1 MIAYKSINQQNTSL
15 EAREA
20 YFQGLHVERGAV
32 LLQTCNRVELYY
44 GEGDV
49 PDDVARHLFRVTA
62 GLESAL
68 IGERAVQ
75 GQVKESYQQAQ
86 LQYRL
91 TAEMHKLFS
100 CALEVGKRVRT
111 ETEISQGAVSHSLAA
126 IEILQQEQVDLSQS
140 RITIVGVNKLTSDI
154 LKFLKNKGARMVFL
168 ANRSQMKALVI
179 LSLALIVVPVIVGL
193 LTVPVGPSW
202 RLMASRWYM
211 WPCLGLALVV
221 YIPLHELTHGIAMF
235 ILSGVRPTYGVK
247 LPYAYAG
254 STVWFDK
261 PSHIVTALAP
271 VVVWGAALQIAI
283 TKLPQA
289 WFWPLWI
296 IQISNLS
303 GSAGDLSRAITESM
317 DEASRHFFNP
327 RRVGG
332 ALSGNW
338 KLLQQFLMTHAPRL
352 LHGRTIYR
360 FCGLQA
366 GVEL

>member
-44 GEGDV
+44 GDGDV

-168 ANRSQMKALVI
+168 ANRSQMKAHQLADPLGISVFELHDKQRFLADTDILISATSAPHAVI
-179 LSLALIVVPVIVGL
+179 DATDIPAGKKLLAIDLAFPRDID
-193 LTVPVGPSW
+193 PSIG
-202 RLMASRWYM
+202 RL
-211 WPCLGLALVV
+211 PN
-221 YIPLHELTHGIAMF
+221 
-235 ILSGVRPTYGVK
+235 VRLY
-247 LPYAYAG
+247 
-254 STVWFDK
+254 
-261 PSHIVTALAP
+261 
-271 VVVWGAALQIAI
+271 
-283 TKLPQA
+283 
-289 WFWPLWI
+289 
-296 IQISNLS
+296 NLS
-303 GSAGDLSRAITESM
+303 DVE
-317 DEASRHFFNP
+317 
-327 RRVGG
+327 RRVRENISVRKSEVVR
-332 ALSGNW
+332 AEAIIEEEIAE
-338 KLLQQFLMTHAPRL
+338 LQDILRRRRQYLKRA
-352 LHGRTIYR
+352 
-360 FCGLQA
+360 
-366 GVEL
+366 V

>member
-140 RITIVGVNKLTSDI
+140 RITIIGVNKLTSDI

-168 ANRSQMKALVI
+168 ANRSQMKAHQLADPLGISVFELHDKQRFLADTDILISATSAPHAVI
-179 LSLALIVVPVIVGL
+179 DATDI
-193 LTVPVGPSW
+193 PVGKKLLAIDLAFPRDIDPSVG
-202 RLMASRWYM
+202 RL
-211 WPCLGLALVV
+211 PN
-221 YIPLHELTHGIAMF
+221 
-235 ILSGVRPTYGVK
+235 VRLY
-247 LPYAYAG
+247 
-254 STVWFDK
+254 
-261 PSHIVTALAP
+261 
-271 VVVWGAALQIAI
+271 
-283 TKLPQA
+283 
-289 WFWPLWI
+289 
-296 IQISNLS
+296 NLS
-303 GSAGDLSRAITESM
+303 DVE
-317 DEASRHFFNP
+317 
-327 RRVGG
+327 RRVRENISIRKSEVVR
-332 ALSGNW
+332 AEAIIEEEIAE
-338 KLLQQFLMTHAPRL
+338 LQDILRRRKQYLKRA
-352 LHGRTIYR
+352 
-360 FCGLQA
+360 
-366 GVEL
+366 V

>member
-111 ETEISQGAVSHSLAA
+111 ETEISQGAVSHSLAT

-140 RITIVGVNKLTSDI
+140 RIAIVGVNKLTSDI

-168 ANRSQMKALVI
+168 ANRSQMKAHQLADPLGISVFELHDKQRFLADTDILISATSAPHAVI
-179 LSLALIVVPVIVGL
+179 DATDIPFGKKLLAIDLAFPRDIDPSVG
-193 LTVPVGPSW
+193 
-202 RLMASRWYM
+202 RL
-211 WPCLGLALVV
+211 PN
-221 YIPLHELTHGIAMF
+221 
-235 ILSGVRPTYGVK
+235 VRLY
-247 LPYAYAG
+247 
-254 STVWFDK
+254 
-261 PSHIVTALAP
+261 
-271 VVVWGAALQIAI
+271 
-283 TKLPQA
+283 
-289 WFWPLWI
+289 
-296 IQISNLS
+296 NLS
-303 GSAGDLSRAITESM
+303 DVE
-317 DEASRHFFNP
+317 
-327 RRVGG
+327 RRVRENISVRKSEVVR
-332 ALSGNW
+332 AEAIIEEEIAE
-338 KLLQQFLMTHAPRL
+338 LQDILRRRKQYLKRA
-352 LHGRTIYR
+352 
-360 FCGLQA
+360 
-366 GVEL
+366 V

>member
-44 GEGDV
+44 GDGDV

-75 GQVKESYQQAQ
+75 GQVKDSYQQAQ

-168 ANRSQMKALVI
+168 ANRSQMKAHQLADPLGISVFELHDKQRFLADTDILISATSAPHAVI
-179 LSLALIVVPVIVGL
+179 DATDI
-193 LTVPVGPSW
+193 PVGKKLLAIDLAFPRDIDPSVG
-202 RLMASRWYM
+202 RL
-211 WPCLGLALVV
+211 PN
-221 YIPLHELTHGIAMF
+221 
-235 ILSGVRPTYGVK
+235 VRLY
-247 LPYAYAG
+247 
-254 STVWFDK
+254 
-261 PSHIVTALAP
+261 
-271 VVVWGAALQIAI
+271 
-283 TKLPQA
+283 
-289 WFWPLWI
+289 
-296 IQISNLS
+296 NLS
-303 GSAGDLSRAITESM
+303 DVE
-317 DEASRHFFNP
+317 
-327 RRVGG
+327 RRVRENISVRKSEVVR
-332 ALSGNW
+332 AEAIIEEEIAE
-338 KLLQQFLMTHAPRL
+338 LQDILRRRRQYLKRA
-352 LHGRTIYR
+352 
-360 FCGLQA
+360 
-366 GVEL
+366 V

>member
-44 GEGDV
+44 GDGDV

-75 GQVKESYQQAQ
+75 GQVKDSYQQAQ

-168 ANRSQMKALVI
+168 ANRSQMKAHQLADPLGISVFELHDKQRFLADTDILISATSAPHAVI
-179 LSLALIVVPVIVGL
+179 DATDI
-193 LTVPVGPSW
+193 PVGKKLLAIDLAFPRDIDPSVG
-202 RLMASRWYM
+202 RL
-211 WPCLGLALVV
+211 PN
-221 YIPLHELTHGIAMF
+221 
-235 ILSGVRPTYGVK
+235 VRLY
-247 LPYAYAG
+247 
-254 STVWFDK
+254 
-261 PSHIVTALAP
+261 
-271 VVVWGAALQIAI
+271 
-283 TKLPQA
+283 
-289 WFWPLWI
+289 
-296 IQISNLS
+296 NLS
-303 GSAGDLSRAITESM
+303 DVE
-317 DEASRHFFNP
+317 
-327 RRVGG
+327 RRVRENISVRKSEVVR
-332 ALSGNW
+332 AEAIIEEEIAE
-338 KLLQQFLMTHAPRL
+338 LQDILRRRKQYLKRA
-352 LHGRTIYR
+352 
-360 FCGLQA
+360 
-366 GVEL
+366 V

>member
-20 YFQGLHVERGAV
+20 YFQGLQVERGAV

-140 RITIVGVNKLTSDI
+140 RITIIGVNKLTSDI

-168 ANRSQMKALVI
+168 ANRSQIKAHQLADPLGISVFELHDKQWFLADTDILISATSAPHAVI
-179 LSLALIVVPVIVGL
+179 GATDI
-193 LTVPVGPSW
+193 PVGKKLLAIDLAFPRDIDPSVG
-202 RLMASRWYM
+202 RL
-211 WPCLGLALVV
+211 PN
-221 YIPLHELTHGIAMF
+221 
-235 ILSGVRPTYGVK
+235 VRLY
-247 LPYAYAG
+247 
-254 STVWFDK
+254 
-261 PSHIVTALAP
+261 
-271 VVVWGAALQIAI
+271 
-283 TKLPQA
+283 
-289 WFWPLWI
+289 
-296 IQISNLS
+296 NLS
-303 GSAGDLSRAITESM
+303 DVE
-317 DEASRHFFNP
+317 
-327 RRVGG
+327 RRVRENISVRKSEVVR
-332 ALSGNW
+332 AEAIIEEEIAE
-338 KLLQQFLMTHAPRL
+338 LQDILRRRKQFLKRA
-352 LHGRTIYR
+352 
-360 FCGLQA
+360 
-366 GVEL
+366 V

>member
-44 GEGDV
+44 GDGDV

-75 GQVKESYQQAQ
+75 GQVKDSYQQAQ

-111 ETEISQGAVSHSLAA
+111 ETEISQGAVSHSLAT

-140 RITIVGVNKLTSDI
+140 RIAIVGVNKLTSDI

-168 ANRSQMKALVI
+168 ANRSQMKAHQLADPLGISVFELHDKQRFLADTDILISATSAPHAVI
-179 LSLALIVVPVIVGL
+179 DATDIPAGKKLLAIDLAFPRDIDPCVG
-193 LTVPVGPSW
+193 
-202 RLMASRWYM
+202 RL
-211 WPCLGLALVV
+211 PN
-221 YIPLHELTHGIAMF
+221 
-235 ILSGVRPTYGVK
+235 VRLY
-247 LPYAYAG
+247 
-254 STVWFDK
+254 
-261 PSHIVTALAP
+261 
-271 VVVWGAALQIAI
+271 
-283 TKLPQA
+283 
-289 WFWPLWI
+289 
-296 IQISNLS
+296 NLS
-303 GSAGDLSRAITESM
+303 DVE
-317 DEASRHFFNP
+317 
-327 RRVGG
+327 RRVRENISVRKSEVVR
-332 ALSGNW
+332 AEAIIEEEIAE
-338 KLLQQFLMTHAPRL
+338 LQDILRRRRQYLKRA
-352 LHGRTIYR
+352 
-360 FCGLQA
+360 
-366 GVEL
+366 V

>member
-44 GEGDV
+44 GDGDV

-75 GQVKESYQQAQ
+75 GQVKDSYQQAQ

-126 IEILQQEQVDLSQS
+126 IEILHQEQVDLSQS
-140 RITIVGVNKLTSDI
+140 RIAIVGVNKLTSDI

-168 ANRSQMKALVI
+168 ANRSQMKAHQLADPLGISVFELHDKQRFLADTDILISATSAPHAVI
-179 LSLALIVVPVIVGL
+179 DATDIPAGKKLLAIDLAFPRDIDPSVG
-193 LTVPVGPSW
+193 
-202 RLMASRWYM
+202 RL
-211 WPCLGLALVV
+211 PN
-221 YIPLHELTHGIAMF
+221 
-235 ILSGVRPTYGVK
+235 VRLY
-247 LPYAYAG
+247 
-254 STVWFDK
+254 
-261 PSHIVTALAP
+261 
-271 VVVWGAALQIAI
+271 
-283 TKLPQA
+283 
-289 WFWPLWI
+289 
-296 IQISNLS
+296 NLS
-303 GSAGDLSRAITESM
+303 DVE
-317 DEASRHFFNP
+317 
-327 RRVGG
+327 RRVRENISVRKSEVVR
-332 ALSGNW
+332 AEAIIEEEIAE
-338 KLLQQFLMTHAPRL
+338 LQDILRRRKQYLKRA
-352 LHGRTIYR
+352 
-360 FCGLQA
+360 
-366 GVEL
+366 V

>member
-44 GEGDV
+44 GDGDV

-75 GQVKESYQQAQ
+75 GQVKDSYQQAQ

-111 ETEISQGAVSHSLAA
+111 ETEISQGAVSHSLAT

-140 RITIVGVNKLTSDI
+140 RIAIVGVNKLTSDI

-168 ANRSQMKALVI
+168 ANRSQMKAHQLADPLGISVFELHDKQRFLADTDILISATSAPHAVI
-179 LSLALIVVPVIVGL
+179 DATDIPAGKKLLAIDLAFPRDIDPSVG
-193 LTVPVGPSW
+193 
-202 RLMASRWYM
+202 RL
-211 WPCLGLALVV
+211 PN
-221 YIPLHELTHGIAMF
+221 
-235 ILSGVRPTYGVK
+235 VRLY
-247 LPYAYAG
+247 
-254 STVWFDK
+254 
-261 PSHIVTALAP
+261 
-271 VVVWGAALQIAI
+271 
-283 TKLPQA
+283 
-289 WFWPLWI
+289 
-296 IQISNLS
+296 NLS
-303 GSAGDLSRAITESM
+303 DVE
-317 DEASRHFFNP
+317 
-327 RRVGG
+327 RRVRENISVRKSEVVR
-332 ALSGNW
+332 AETIIEEEIAE
-338 KLLQQFLMTHAPRL
+338 LQDILRRRRQYLKRA
-352 LHGRTIYR
+352 
-360 FCGLQA
+360 
-366 GVEL
+366 V

>member
-44 GEGDV
+44 GDGDV

-75 GQVKESYQQAQ
+75 GQVKDSYQQAQ

-168 ANRSQMKALVI
+168 ANRSQMKAHQLADPLGISVFELHDKQRFLADTDILISATSAPHAVI
-179 LSLALIVVPVIVGL
+179 DASDIPAGKKLLAIDLAFPRDIDPSVG
-193 LTVPVGPSW
+193 
-202 RLMASRWYM
+202 RL
-211 WPCLGLALVV
+211 PN
-221 YIPLHELTHGIAMF
+221 
-235 ILSGVRPTYGVK
+235 VRLY
-247 LPYAYAG
+247 
-254 STVWFDK
+254 
-261 PSHIVTALAP
+261 
-271 VVVWGAALQIAI
+271 
-283 TKLPQA
+283 
-289 WFWPLWI
+289 
-296 IQISNLS
+296 NLS
-303 GSAGDLSRAITESM
+303 DVE
-317 DEASRHFFNP
+317 
-327 RRVGG
+327 RRVRENISVRKSEVVR
-332 ALSGNW
+332 AEAIIEEEIAE
-338 KLLQQFLMTHAPRL
+338 LQDILRRRRQYLKRA
-352 LHGRTIYR
+352 
-360 FCGLQA
+360 
-366 GVEL
+366 V

>member
-44 GEGDV
+44 GDGDV

-75 GQVKESYQQAQ
+75 GQVKDSYQQAQ

-140 RITIVGVNKLTSDI
+140 RITIIGVNKLTSDI

-168 ANRSQMKALVI
+168 ANRSQIKAHQLADPLGISVFELHDKQRFLADTDIIISATSAPHAVI
-179 LSLALIVVPVIVGL
+179 DAKDIPAGKKLLAIDLAFPRDIDPSVG
-193 LTVPVGPSW
+193 
-202 RLMASRWYM
+202 RL
-211 WPCLGLALVV
+211 PN
-221 YIPLHELTHGIAMF
+221 
-235 ILSGVRPTYGVK
+235 VRLY
-247 LPYAYAG
+247 
-254 STVWFDK
+254 
-261 PSHIVTALAP
+261 
-271 VVVWGAALQIAI
+271 
-283 TKLPQA
+283 
-289 WFWPLWI
+289 
-296 IQISNLS
+296 NLS
-303 GSAGDLSRAITESM
+303 DVE
-317 DEASRHFFNP
+317 
-327 RRVGG
+327 RRVRENISVRKSEVVR
-332 ALSGNW
+332 AEAIIEEEIAE
-338 KLLQQFLMTHAPRL
+338 LQDILRRRRQYLKRA
-352 LHGRTIYR
+352 
-360 FCGLQA
+360 
-366 GVEL
+366 V

>member
-1 MIAYKSINQQNTSL
+1 L

-44 GEGDV
+44 GDGDV

-75 GQVKESYQQAQ
+75 GQVKDSYQQAQ

-140 RITIVGVNKLTSDI
+140 RITIIGVNKLTSDI

-168 ANRSQMKALVI
+168 ANRSQMKAHQLADPLGISVFELHDKQRFLADTDILISATSAPHAVI
-179 LSLALIVVPVIVGL
+179 DATDIPFGKKLLAIDLAFPRDIDPSVG
-193 LTVPVGPSW
+193 
-202 RLMASRWYM
+202 RL
-211 WPCLGLALVV
+211 PN
-221 YIPLHELTHGIAMF
+221 
-235 ILSGVRPTYGVK
+235 VRLY
-247 LPYAYAG
+247 
-254 STVWFDK
+254 
-261 PSHIVTALAP
+261 
-271 VVVWGAALQIAI
+271 
-283 TKLPQA
+283 
-289 WFWPLWI
+289 
-296 IQISNLS
+296 NLS
-303 GSAGDLSRAITESM
+303 DVE
-317 DEASRHFFNP
+317 
-327 RRVGG
+327 RRVRENISVRKSEVVR
-332 ALSGNW
+332 AEAIIEEEIAE
-338 KLLQQFLMTHAPRL
+338 LQDILRRRKQYLKRA
-352 LHGRTIYR
+352 
-360 FCGLQA
+360 
-366 GVEL
+366 V

>member
-75 GQVKESYQQAQ
+75 GQVKDSYQQAQ

-140 RITIVGVNKLTSDI
+140 RITIIGVNKLTSDI

-168 ANRSQMKALVI
+168 ANRSQMKAHQLADPLGISVFELHDKQRFLADTDILISATSAPHAVI
-179 LSLALIVVPVIVGL
+179 DATDIPFGKKLLAIDLAFPRDIDPSVG
-193 LTVPVGPSW
+193 
-202 RLMASRWYM
+202 RL
-211 WPCLGLALVV
+211 PN
-221 YIPLHELTHGIAMF
+221 
-235 ILSGVRPTYGVK
+235 VRLY
-247 LPYAYAG
+247 
-254 STVWFDK
+254 
-261 PSHIVTALAP
+261 
-271 VVVWGAALQIAI
+271 
-283 TKLPQA
+283 
-289 WFWPLWI
+289 
-296 IQISNLS
+296 NLS
-303 GSAGDLSRAITESM
+303 DVE
-317 DEASRHFFNP
+317 
-327 RRVGG
+327 RRVRENISVRKSEVVR
-332 ALSGNW
+332 AEAIIEEEIAE
-338 KLLQQFLMTHAPRL
+338 LQDILRRRKQYLKRA
-352 LHGRTIYR
+352 
-360 FCGLQA
+360 
-366 GVEL
+366 V

>member
-140 RITIVGVNKLTSDI
+140 RITIIGVNKLTSDI
-154 LKFLKNKGARMVFL
+154 LKFLMNKGARMVFL
-168 ANRSQMKALVI
+168 ANRSQMKAHQLADPLGISVFELHDKQRFLADTDILISATSAPHAVI
-179 LSLALIVVPVIVGL
+179 DATDIPFGKKLLAIDLAFPRDIDPSVG
-193 LTVPVGPSW
+193 
-202 RLMASRWYM
+202 RL
-211 WPCLGLALVV
+211 PN
-221 YIPLHELTHGIAMF
+221 
-235 ILSGVRPTYGVK
+235 VRLY
-247 LPYAYAG
+247 
-254 STVWFDK
+254 
-261 PSHIVTALAP
+261 
-271 VVVWGAALQIAI
+271 
-283 TKLPQA
+283 
-289 WFWPLWI
+289 
-296 IQISNLS
+296 NLS
-303 GSAGDLSRAITESM
+303 DVE
-317 DEASRHFFNP
+317 
-327 RRVGG
+327 RRVRENISVRKSEVVR
-332 ALSGNW
+332 AEAIIEEEIAE
-338 KLLQQFLMTHAPRL
+338 LQDILRRRKQYLKRA
-352 LHGRTIYR
+352 
-360 FCGLQA
+360 
-366 GVEL
+366 V

>member
-20 YFQGLHVERGAV
+20 YFQRLHVERGAV

-140 RITIVGVNKLTSDI
+140 RITIIGVNKLTSDI

-168 ANRSQMKALVI
+168 ANRSQMKAHQLADPLGISVFELHDKQRFLADTDILISATSAPHAVI
-179 LSLALIVVPVIVGL
+179 DATDIPFGKKLLAIDLAFPRDIDPSVG
-193 LTVPVGPSW
+193 
-202 RLMASRWYM
+202 RL
-211 WPCLGLALVV
+211 PN
-221 YIPLHELTHGIAMF
+221 
-235 ILSGVRPTYGVK
+235 VRLY
-247 LPYAYAG
+247 
-254 STVWFDK
+254 
-261 PSHIVTALAP
+261 
-271 VVVWGAALQIAI
+271 
-283 TKLPQA
+283 
-289 WFWPLWI
+289 
-296 IQISNLS
+296 NLS
-303 GSAGDLSRAITESM
+303 DVE
-317 DEASRHFFNP
+317 
-327 RRVGG
+327 RRVRENISIRKSEVVR
-332 ALSGNW
+332 AEAIIEEEIAE
-338 KLLQQFLMTHAPRL
+338 LQDILRRRKQYLK
-352 LHGRTIYR
+352 
-360 FCGLQA
+360 QA
-366 GVEL
+366 V

>member
-20 YFQGLHVERGAV
+20 YFQRLHVERGAV

-75 GQVKESYQQAQ
+75 GQVKDSYQQAQ

-140 RITIVGVNKLTSDI
+140 RITIIGVNKLTSDI

-168 ANRSQMKALVI
+168 ANRSQMKAHQLADPLGISVFELHDKQRFLADTDILISATSAPHAVI
-179 LSLALIVVPVIVGL
+179 DATDIPAGKKLLAIDLAFPRDID
-193 LTVPVGPSW
+193 PSIG
-202 RLMASRWYM
+202 RL
-211 WPCLGLALVV
+211 PN
-221 YIPLHELTHGIAMF
+221 
-235 ILSGVRPTYGVK
+235 VRLY
-247 LPYAYAG
+247 
-254 STVWFDK
+254 
-261 PSHIVTALAP
+261 
-271 VVVWGAALQIAI
+271 
-283 TKLPQA
+283 
-289 WFWPLWI
+289 
-296 IQISNLS
+296 NLS
-303 GSAGDLSRAITESM
+303 DVE
-317 DEASRHFFNP
+317 
-327 RRVGG
+327 RRVRENISVRKSEVVR
-332 ALSGNW
+332 AEAIIEEEIAE
-338 KLLQQFLMTHAPRL
+338 LQDILRRRRQYLKRA
-352 LHGRTIYR
+352 
-360 FCGLQA
+360 
-366 GVEL
+366 V

>member
-44 GEGDV
+44 GDGDV

-140 RITIVGVNKLTSDI
+140 RITIIGVNKLTSDI

-168 ANRSQMKALVI
+168 ANRSQMKAHQLADPLGISVFELHDKQRFLADTDILISATSAPHAVI
-179 LSLALIVVPVIVGL
+179 DATDIPFGKKLLAIDLAFPRDIDPSVG
-193 LTVPVGPSW
+193 
-202 RLMASRWYM
+202 RL
-211 WPCLGLALVV
+211 PN
-221 YIPLHELTHGIAMF
+221 
-235 ILSGVRPTYGVK
+235 VRLY
-247 LPYAYAG
+247 
-254 STVWFDK
+254 
-261 PSHIVTALAP
+261 
-271 VVVWGAALQIAI
+271 
-283 TKLPQA
+283 
-289 WFWPLWI
+289 
-296 IQISNLS
+296 NLS
-303 GSAGDLSRAITESM
+303 DVE
-317 DEASRHFFNP
+317 
-327 RRVGG
+327 RRVRENISIRKSEVVR
-332 ALSGNW
+332 AEAIIEEEIAE
-338 KLLQQFLMTHAPRL
+338 LQDILRRRKQYLKRA
-352 LHGRTIYR
+352 
-360 FCGLQA
+360 
-366 GVEL
+366 V

>member
-75 GQVKESYQQAQ
+75 GQVKDSYQQAQ

-140 RITIVGVNKLTSDI
+140 RITIIGVNKLTSDI

-168 ANRSQMKALVI
+168 ANRSQMKAHQLADPLGISVFELHDKQRFLADTDILISATSAPHAVI
-179 LSLALIVVPVIVGL
+179 DATDIPFGKKLLAIDLAFPRDIDPSVG
-193 LTVPVGPSW
+193 
-202 RLMASRWYM
+202 RL
-211 WPCLGLALVV
+211 PN
-221 YIPLHELTHGIAMF
+221 
-235 ILSGVRPTYGVK
+235 VRLY
-247 LPYAYAG
+247 
-254 STVWFDK
+254 
-261 PSHIVTALAP
+261 
-271 VVVWGAALQIAI
+271 
-283 TKLPQA
+283 
-289 WFWPLWI
+289 
-296 IQISNLS
+296 NLS
-303 GSAGDLSRAITESM
+303 DVE
-317 DEASRHFFNP
+317 
-327 RRVGG
+327 RRVRENISIRKSEVVR
-332 ALSGNW
+332 AEAIIEEEIAE
-338 KLLQQFLMTHAPRL
+338 LQDILRRRRQYLKRA
-352 LHGRTIYR
+352 
-360 FCGLQA
+360 
-366 GVEL
+366 V

>member
-44 GEGDV
+44 GDGDV

-75 GQVKESYQQAQ
+75 GQVKDSYQQAQ

-140 RITIVGVNKLTSDI
+140 RITIIGVNKLTSDI

-168 ANRSQMKALVI
+168 ANRSQMKAHQLADPLGISVFELHDKQRFLADTDILISATSAPHAVI
-179 LSLALIVVPVIVGL
+179 DATDIPFGKKLLAIDLAFPRDIDPSVGRLPNVGL
-193 LTVPVGPSW
+193 
-202 RLMASRWYM
+202 Y
-211 WPCLGLALVV
+211 
-221 YIPLHELTHGIAMF
+221 
-235 ILSGVRPTYGVK
+235 
-247 LPYAYAG
+247 
-254 STVWFDK
+254 
-261 PSHIVTALAP
+261 
-271 VVVWGAALQIAI
+271 
-283 TKLPQA
+283 
-289 WFWPLWI
+289 
-296 IQISNLS
+296 NLS
-303 GSAGDLSRAITESM
+303 DVE
-317 DEASRHFFNP
+317 
-327 RRVGG
+327 RRVRENISVRKSEVVR
-332 ALSGNW
+332 AEAIIEEEIAE
-338 KLLQQFLMTHAPRL
+338 LQDILRRRKQYLKRA
-352 LHGRTIYR
+352 
-360 FCGLQA
+360 
-366 GVEL
+366 V

>member
-140 RITIVGVNKLTSDI
+140 RITIIGVNKLTSDI

-168 ANRSQMKALVI
+168 ANRSQMKAHQLADPLGISVFELHDKQRFLADTDILISATSAPHAVI
-179 LSLALIVVPVIVGL
+179 DATDIPAGKKLLAIDLAFPRDIDPSVG
-193 LTVPVGPSW
+193 
-202 RLMASRWYM
+202 RL
-211 WPCLGLALVV
+211 PN
-221 YIPLHELTHGIAMF
+221 
-235 ILSGVRPTYGVK
+235 VRLY
-247 LPYAYAG
+247 
-254 STVWFDK
+254 
-261 PSHIVTALAP
+261 
-271 VVVWGAALQIAI
+271 
-283 TKLPQA
+283 
-289 WFWPLWI
+289 
-296 IQISNLS
+296 NLS
-303 GSAGDLSRAITESM
+303 DVE
-317 DEASRHFFNP
+317 
-327 RRVGG
+327 RRVRENISVRKSEVVR
-332 ALSGNW
+332 AEAIVEEEIAE
-338 KLLQQFLMTHAPRL
+338 LQDILRRRKQYLKRA
-352 LHGRTIYR
+352 
-360 FCGLQA
+360 
-366 GVEL
+366 V

>member
-44 GEGDV
+44 GDGDV

-140 RITIVGVNKLTSDI
+140 RITIIGVNKLTSDI

-168 ANRSQMKALVI
+168 ANRSQIKAHQLADPLGISVFELHDKQRFLADTDILISATSAPHAVI
-179 LSLALIVVPVIVGL
+179 DATDI
-193 LTVPVGPSW
+193 PVGKKLLAIDLAFPRDIDPSIG
-202 RLMASRWYM
+202 RL
-211 WPCLGLALVV
+211 PN
-221 YIPLHELTHGIAMF
+221 
-235 ILSGVRPTYGVK
+235 VRLY
-247 LPYAYAG
+247 
-254 STVWFDK
+254 
-261 PSHIVTALAP
+261 
-271 VVVWGAALQIAI
+271 
-283 TKLPQA
+283 
-289 WFWPLWI
+289 
-296 IQISNLS
+296 NLS
-303 GSAGDLSRAITESM
+303 DVE
-317 DEASRHFFNP
+317 
-327 RRVGG
+327 RRVRENISVRKSEVVR
-332 ALSGNW
+332 AEAIIEEEIAE
-338 KLLQQFLMTHAPRL
+338 LQDILRRRKQYLK
-352 LHGRTIYR
+352 
-360 FCGLQA
+360 QA
-366 GVEL
+366 V

>member
-44 GEGDV
+44 GDGDV

-75 GQVKESYQQAQ
+75 GQVKDSYQQAQ

-111 ETEISQGAVSHSLAA
+111 ETEISQGAVSHSLAT

-140 RITIVGVNKLTSDI
+140 RIAIVGVNKLTSDI

-168 ANRSQMKALVI
+168 ANRSQMKAHQLADPLGISVFELHDKQRFLADTDILISATSAPHAVI
-179 LSLALIVVPVIVGL
+179 DATDIPAGKKLLAIDLAFPRDID
-193 LTVPVGPSW
+193 PSIG
-202 RLMASRWYM
+202 RL
-211 WPCLGLALVV
+211 PN
-221 YIPLHELTHGIAMF
+221 
-235 ILSGVRPTYGVK
+235 VRLY
-247 LPYAYAG
+247 
-254 STVWFDK
+254 
-261 PSHIVTALAP
+261 
-271 VVVWGAALQIAI
+271 
-283 TKLPQA
+283 
-289 WFWPLWI
+289 
-296 IQISNLS
+296 NLS
-303 GSAGDLSRAITESM
+303 DVE
-317 DEASRHFFNP
+317 
-327 RRVGG
+327 RRVRENISVRKSEVVR
-332 ALSGNW
+332 AEAIIEEEIAE
-338 KLLQQFLMTHAPRL
+338 LQDILRRRRQYLKRA
-352 LHGRTIYR
+352 
-360 FCGLQA
+360 
-366 GVEL
+366 V

>member
-44 GEGDV
+44 GDGDV

-75 GQVKESYQQAQ
+75 GQVKDSYQQAQ

-140 RITIVGVNKLTSDI
+140 RITIIGVNKLTSDI

-168 ANRSQMKALVI
+168 ANRSQMKAHQLADPLGISVFELHDKQRFLADTDILISATSAPHAVI
-179 LSLALIVVPVIVGL
+179 DATDIPAGKKLLAIDLAFPRDIDPSVG
-193 LTVPVGPSW
+193 
-202 RLMASRWYM
+202 RL
-211 WPCLGLALVV
+211 PN
-221 YIPLHELTHGIAMF
+221 
-235 ILSGVRPTYGVK
+235 VRLY
-247 LPYAYAG
+247 
-254 STVWFDK
+254 
-261 PSHIVTALAP
+261 
-271 VVVWGAALQIAI
+271 
-283 TKLPQA
+283 
-289 WFWPLWI
+289 
-296 IQISNLS
+296 NLS
-303 GSAGDLSRAITESM
+303 DVE
-317 DEASRHFFNP
+317 
-327 RRVGG
+327 RRVRENISVRKSEVVR
-332 ALSGNW
+332 AEAIIEEEIAE
-338 KLLQQFLMTHAPRL
+338 LQDILRRRRQYLKRA
-352 LHGRTIYR
+352 
-360 FCGLQA
+360 
-366 GVEL
+366 V

>member
-44 GEGDV
+44 GDGDV

-111 ETEISQGAVSHSLAA
+111 ETEISQGAVSHSLAT

-140 RITIVGVNKLTSDI
+140 RITIIGVNKLTSDI

-168 ANRSQMKALVI
+168 ANRSQMKAHQLADPLGISVFELHDKQRFLADTDILISATSAPHAVI
-179 LSLALIVVPVIVGL
+179 DATDIPAVKKLLAIDLAFPRDIDPSVG
-193 LTVPVGPSW
+193 
-202 RLMASRWYM
+202 RL
-211 WPCLGLALVV
+211 PN
-221 YIPLHELTHGIAMF
+221 
-235 ILSGVRPTYGVK
+235 VRLY
-247 LPYAYAG
+247 
-254 STVWFDK
+254 
-261 PSHIVTALAP
+261 
-271 VVVWGAALQIAI
+271 
-283 TKLPQA
+283 
-289 WFWPLWI
+289 
-296 IQISNLS
+296 NLR
-303 GSAGDLSRAITESM
+303 DVE
-317 DEASRHFFNP
+317 
-327 RRVGG
+327 RRVRENISVRKSEVVR
-332 ALSGNW
+332 AEAIIEEEIAE
-338 KLLQQFLMTHAPRL
+338 LQDILRRRRQYLKRA
-352 LHGRTIYR
+352 
-360 FCGLQA
+360 
-366 GVEL
+366 V

>member
-140 RITIVGVNKLTSDI
+140 RITIIGVNKLTSDI

-168 ANRSQMKALVI
+168 ANRSQMKAHQLADPLGISVFELHDKQRFLADTDILISATSAPHAVI
-179 LSLALIVVPVIVGL
+179 DATDIPFGKKLLAIDLAFPRDID
-193 LTVPVGPSW
+193 PSIG
-202 RLMASRWYM
+202 RL
-211 WPCLGLALVV
+211 PN
-221 YIPLHELTHGIAMF
+221 
-235 ILSGVRPTYGVK
+235 VRLY
-247 LPYAYAG
+247 
-254 STVWFDK
+254 
-261 PSHIVTALAP
+261 
-271 VVVWGAALQIAI
+271 
-283 TKLPQA
+283 
-289 WFWPLWI
+289 
-296 IQISNLS
+296 NLS
-303 GSAGDLSRAITESM
+303 DVE
-317 DEASRHFFNP
+317 
-327 RRVGG
+327 RRVRENISIRKSEVVR
-332 ALSGNW
+332 AEAIIEEEIAE
-338 KLLQQFLMTHAPRL
+338 LQDILRRRKQYLKRA
-352 LHGRTIYR
+352 
-360 FCGLQA
+360 
-366 GVEL
+366 V

>member
-44 GEGDV
+44 GDGDV

-75 GQVKESYQQAQ
+75 GQVKDSYQQAQ

-111 ETEISQGAVSHSLAA
+111 ETEISQGAVSHSLAT

-168 ANRSQMKALVI
+168 ANRSQMKAHQLADPLGISVFELHDKQRFLADTDILISATSAPHAVI
-179 LSLALIVVPVIVGL
+179 DATDIPFGKKLLAIDLAFPRDIDPSVG
-193 LTVPVGPSW
+193 
-202 RLMASRWYM
+202 RL
-211 WPCLGLALVV
+211 PN
-221 YIPLHELTHGIAMF
+221 
-235 ILSGVRPTYGVK
+235 VRLY
-247 LPYAYAG
+247 
-254 STVWFDK
+254 
-261 PSHIVTALAP
+261 
-271 VVVWGAALQIAI
+271 
-283 TKLPQA
+283 
-289 WFWPLWI
+289 
-296 IQISNLS
+296 NLS
-303 GSAGDLSRAITESM
+303 DVE
-317 DEASRHFFNP
+317 
-327 RRVGG
+327 RRVRENISVRKSEVVR
-332 ALSGNW
+332 AEAIIEEEIAE
-338 KLLQQFLMTHAPRL
+338 LQDILRRRRQYLKRA
-352 LHGRTIYR
+352 
-360 FCGLQA
+360 
-366 GVEL
+366 V

>member
-1 MIAYKSINQQNTSL
+1 L

-140 RITIVGVNKLTSDI
+140 RITIIGVNKLTSDI

-168 ANRSQMKALVI
+168 ANRSQMKAHQLADPLGISVFELHDKQRFLADTDILISATSAPHAVI
-179 LSLALIVVPVIVGL
+179 DATDIPFGKKLLAIDLAFPRDIDPSVG
-193 LTVPVGPSW
+193 
-202 RLMASRWYM
+202 RL
-211 WPCLGLALVV
+211 PN
-221 YIPLHELTHGIAMF
+221 
-235 ILSGVRPTYGVK
+235 VRLY
-247 LPYAYAG
+247 
-254 STVWFDK
+254 
-261 PSHIVTALAP
+261 
-271 VVVWGAALQIAI
+271 
-283 TKLPQA
+283 
-289 WFWPLWI
+289 
-296 IQISNLS
+296 NLS
-303 GSAGDLSRAITESM
+303 DVE
-317 DEASRHFFNP
+317 
-327 RRVGG
+327 RRVRENISVRKSEVVR
-332 ALSGNW
+332 AEAIIEEEIAE
-338 KLLQQFLMTHAPRL
+338 LQDILRRRKQYLKRA
-352 LHGRTIYR
+352 
-360 FCGLQA
+360 
-366 GVEL
+366 V

>member
-20 YFQGLHVERGAV
+20 YFQGLQVERGAV

-111 ETEISQGAVSHSLAA
+111 ETEISQGAVSHSLAT

-140 RITIVGVNKLTSDI
+140 RITIIGVNKLTSDI

-168 ANRSQMKALVI
+168 ANRSQMKAHQLADPLGISVFELHDKQRFLADTDILISATSAPHAVI
-179 LSLALIVVPVIVGL
+179 DATDIPAVKKLLAIDLAFPRDIDPSVG
-193 LTVPVGPSW
+193 
-202 RLMASRWYM
+202 RL
-211 WPCLGLALVV
+211 PN
-221 YIPLHELTHGIAMF
+221 
-235 ILSGVRPTYGVK
+235 VRLY
-247 LPYAYAG
+247 
-254 STVWFDK
+254 
-261 PSHIVTALAP
+261 
-271 VVVWGAALQIAI
+271 
-283 TKLPQA
+283 
-289 WFWPLWI
+289 
-296 IQISNLS
+296 NLS
-303 GSAGDLSRAITESM
+303 DVE
-317 DEASRHFFNP
+317 
-327 RRVGG
+327 RRVRENISVRKSEVVR
-332 ALSGNW
+332 AEAIIEEEIAE
-338 KLLQQFLMTHAPRL
+338 LQDILRRRKQYLKRA
-352 LHGRTIYR
+352 
-360 FCGLQA
+360 
-366 GVEL
+366 V

>member
-44 GEGDV
+44 GDGDV

-75 GQVKESYQQAQ
+75 WQVKDSYQQAQ

-168 ANRSQMKALVI
+168 ANRSQMKAHQLADPLGISVFELHDKQRFLADTDILISATSAPHAVI
-179 LSLALIVVPVIVGL
+179 DATDIPAGKKLLAIDLAFPRDID
-193 LTVPVGPSW
+193 PSIG
-202 RLMASRWYM
+202 RL
-211 WPCLGLALVV
+211 PN
-221 YIPLHELTHGIAMF
+221 
-235 ILSGVRPTYGVK
+235 VRLY
-247 LPYAYAG
+247 
-254 STVWFDK
+254 
-261 PSHIVTALAP
+261 
-271 VVVWGAALQIAI
+271 
-283 TKLPQA
+283 
-289 WFWPLWI
+289 
-296 IQISNLS
+296 NLS
-303 GSAGDLSRAITESM
+303 DVE
-317 DEASRHFFNP
+317 
-327 RRVGG
+327 RRVRENISVRKSEVVR
-332 ALSGNW
+332 AEAIIEEEIAE
-338 KLLQQFLMTHAPRL
+338 LQDILRRRRQYLKRA
-352 LHGRTIYR
+352 
-360 FCGLQA
+360 
-366 GVEL
+366 V

>member
-75 GQVKESYQQAQ
+75 GQVKDSYQQAQ

-140 RITIVGVNKLTSDI
+140 RITIIGVNKLTSDI

-168 ANRSQMKALVI
+168 ANRSQMKAHQLADPLGISVFELHDKQRFLADTDILISATSAPHAVI
-179 LSLALIVVPVIVGL
+179 DATDIPFGKKLLAIDLAFPRDIDPSVG
-193 LTVPVGPSW
+193 
-202 RLMASRWYM
+202 RL
-211 WPCLGLALVV
+211 PN
-221 YIPLHELTHGIAMF
+221 
-235 ILSGVRPTYGVK
+235 VRLY
-247 LPYAYAG
+247 
-254 STVWFDK
+254 
-261 PSHIVTALAP
+261 
-271 VVVWGAALQIAI
+271 
-283 TKLPQA
+283 
-289 WFWPLWI
+289 
-296 IQISNLS
+296 NLS
-303 GSAGDLSRAITESM
+303 DVE
-317 DEASRHFFNP
+317 
-327 RRVGG
+327 RRVRENISIRKSEVVR
-332 ALSGNW
+332 AEAIIEEEIAE
-338 KLLQQFLMTHAPRL
+338 LQDILRRRKQYLKRA
-352 LHGRTIYR
+352 
-360 FCGLQA
+360 
-366 GVEL
+366 V

>member
-140 RITIVGVNKLTSDI
+140 RITIIGVNKLTSDI

-168 ANRSQMKALVI
+168 ANRSQMKAHQLADPLGISVFELHDKQRFLADTDILISATSAPHAVI
-179 LSLALIVVPVIVGL
+179 DATDIPSGKKLLAIDLAFPRDIDHSVGRLPNVSL
-193 LTVPVGPSW
+193 
-202 RLMASRWYM
+202 Y
-211 WPCLGLALVV
+211 
-221 YIPLHELTHGIAMF
+221 
-235 ILSGVRPTYGVK
+235 
-247 LPYAYAG
+247 
-254 STVWFDK
+254 
-261 PSHIVTALAP
+261 
-271 VVVWGAALQIAI
+271 
-283 TKLPQA
+283 
-289 WFWPLWI
+289 
-296 IQISNLS
+296 NLS
-303 GSAGDLSRAITESM
+303 DVE
-317 DEASRHFFNP
+317 
-327 RRVGG
+327 RRVRENISVRKSEVVR
-332 ALSGNW
+332 AEAIIEEEIAE
-338 KLLQQFLMTHAPRL
+338 LQDILRRRKQYLKRA
-352 LHGRTIYR
+352 
-360 FCGLQA
+360 
-366 GVEL
+366 V

>member
-75 GQVKESYQQAQ
+75 GQVKDSYQQAQ

-140 RITIVGVNKLTSDI
+140 RITIIGVNKLTSDI

-168 ANRSQMKALVI
+168 ANRSQMKAHQLADPLGISVFELHDKQRFLADTDILISATSAPHAVI
-179 LSLALIVVPVIVGL
+179 DATDIPFGKKLLAIDLAFPRDIDPSVG
-193 LTVPVGPSW
+193 
-202 RLMASRWYM
+202 RL
-211 WPCLGLALVV
+211 PN
-221 YIPLHELTHGIAMF
+221 
-235 ILSGVRPTYGVK
+235 VRLY
-247 LPYAYAG
+247 
-254 STVWFDK
+254 
-261 PSHIVTALAP
+261 
-271 VVVWGAALQIAI
+271 
-283 TKLPQA
+283 
-289 WFWPLWI
+289 
-296 IQISNLS
+296 NLS
-303 GSAGDLSRAITESM
+303 DVE
-317 DEASRHFFNP
+317 
-327 RRVGG
+327 RRVRENISVRKSEVVR
-332 ALSGNW
+332 AEAIIEEEIAE
-338 KLLQQFLMTHAPRL
+338 LQDILRRRRQYLKRA
-352 LHGRTIYR
+352 
-360 FCGLQA
+360 
-366 GVEL
+366 V

>member
-44 GEGDV
+44 GDGDV

-75 GQVKESYQQAQ
+75 GQVKDSYQQAQ

-111 ETEISQGAVSHSLAA
+111 ETEISQGAVSHSLAT

-140 RITIVGVNKLTSDI
+140 RITIIGVNKLTSDI

-168 ANRSQMKALVI
+168 ANRSQMKAHQLADPLGISVFELHDKQRFLADTDILISATSAPHAVI
-179 LSLALIVVPVIVGL
+179 DATDIPAGKKLLAIDLAFPRDIDPSVG
-193 LTVPVGPSW
+193 
-202 RLMASRWYM
+202 RL
-211 WPCLGLALVV
+211 PN
-221 YIPLHELTHGIAMF
+221 
-235 ILSGVRPTYGVK
+235 VRLY
-247 LPYAYAG
+247 
-254 STVWFDK
+254 
-261 PSHIVTALAP
+261 
-271 VVVWGAALQIAI
+271 
-283 TKLPQA
+283 
-289 WFWPLWI
+289 
-296 IQISNLS
+296 NLS
-303 GSAGDLSRAITESM
+303 DVE
-317 DEASRHFFNP
+317 
-327 RRVGG
+327 RRVRENISVRKSEVVR
-332 ALSGNW
+332 AEAIIEEEIAE
-338 KLLQQFLMTHAPRL
+338 LQDILRRRRQYLKRA
-352 LHGRTIYR
+352 
-360 FCGLQA
+360 
-366 GVEL
+366 V

>member
-32 LLQTCNRVELYY
+32 LLQTCNREELYY
-44 GEGDV
+44 GDGDV

-75 GQVKESYQQAQ
+75 GQVKDSYQQAQ

-140 RITIVGVNKLTSDI
+140 RITIIGVNKLTSDI

-168 ANRSQMKALVI
+168 ANRSQIKAHQLADPLGISVFELHDKQRFLADTDIIISATSAPHAVI
-179 LSLALIVVPVIVGL
+179 DAKDIPAGKKLLAIDLAFPRDINPSVG
-193 LTVPVGPSW
+193 
-202 RLMASRWYM
+202 RL
-211 WPCLGLALVV
+211 PN
-221 YIPLHELTHGIAMF
+221 
-235 ILSGVRPTYGVK
+235 VRLY
-247 LPYAYAG
+247 
-254 STVWFDK
+254 
-261 PSHIVTALAP
+261 
-271 VVVWGAALQIAI
+271 
-283 TKLPQA
+283 
-289 WFWPLWI
+289 
-296 IQISNLS
+296 NLS
-303 GSAGDLSRAITESM
+303 DVE
-317 DEASRHFFNP
+317 
-327 RRVGG
+327 RRVRENISVRKKEVVR
-332 ALSGNW
+332 AEAIIEEEIAE
-338 KLLQQFLMTHAPRL
+338 LQDILRRRRQYLKR
-352 LHGRTIYR
+352 
-360 FCGLQA
+360 
-366 GVEL
+366 VV

>member
-111 ETEISQGAVSHSLAA
+111 ETEISQGAVSHSLAT

-140 RITIVGVNKLTSDI
+140 RITIIGVNKLTSDI

-168 ANRSQMKALVI
+168 ANRSQMKAHQLADPLGISVFELHDKQRFLADTDILISATSAPHAVI
-179 LSLALIVVPVIVGL
+179 DATDIPAVKKLLAIDLAFPRDIDPSVG
-193 LTVPVGPSW
+193 
-202 RLMASRWYM
+202 RL
-211 WPCLGLALVV
+211 PN
-221 YIPLHELTHGIAMF
+221 
-235 ILSGVRPTYGVK
+235 VRLY
-247 LPYAYAG
+247 
-254 STVWFDK
+254 
-261 PSHIVTALAP
+261 
-271 VVVWGAALQIAI
+271 
-283 TKLPQA
+283 
-289 WFWPLWI
+289 
-296 IQISNLS
+296 NLR
-303 GSAGDLSRAITESM
+303 DVE
-317 DEASRHFFNP
+317 
-327 RRVGG
+327 RRVRENISVRKSEVVR
-332 ALSGNW
+332 AEAIIEEEIAE
-338 KLLQQFLMTHAPRL
+338 LQDILRRRRQYLKRA
-352 LHGRTIYR
+352 
-360 FCGLQA
+360 
-366 GVEL
+366 V

>member
-32 LLQTCNRVELYY
+32 LLQTCNRVELYF

-75 GQVKESYQQAQ
+75 GQVKDSYQQAQ

-140 RITIVGVNKLTSDI
+140 RITIIGVNKLTSDI

-168 ANRSQMKALVI
+168 ANRSQIKAHQLADPLGISVFELHDKQRFLADTDIIISATSAPHAVI
-179 LSLALIVVPVIVGL
+179 DATDIPAGKKLLAIDLAFPRDIAPGVGRMPNVQL
-193 LTVPVGPSW
+193 
-202 RLMASRWYM
+202 Y
-211 WPCLGLALVV
+211 
-221 YIPLHELTHGIAMF
+221 
-235 ILSGVRPTYGVK
+235 
-247 LPYAYAG
+247 
-254 STVWFDK
+254 
-261 PSHIVTALAP
+261 
-271 VVVWGAALQIAI
+271 
-283 TKLPQA
+283 
-289 WFWPLWI
+289 
-296 IQISNLS
+296 NLS
-303 GSAGDLSRAITESM
+303 DVEQRVRENISVRKSEVVRA
-317 DEASRHFFNP
+317 EAIIEEEIAELQDIL
-327 RRVGG
+327 RRRRQYLKRV
-332 ALSGNW
+332 
-338 KLLQQFLMTHAPRL
+338 
-352 LHGRTIYR
+352 
-360 FCGLQA
+360 
-366 GVEL
+366 V